1 MQIIAETH
9 SHTVACDHAYSTIYE
24 NVCQAARVGLK
35 FLCVT
40 EHGPAMPGAPGEM
53 YFGNMPKVVPDFL
66 EGVAILKGV
75 ESNILDYC
83 GRLDLS
89 EKKLAAL
96 DWVIASYH
104 INCVEP
110 STPEE
115 HTAGWLAVAKN
126 PHVDVIGH
134 AGDDR
139 YRFDIDTVVR
149 AFAEYGKIVEINAHS
164 FECRTKSDVNCR
176 EIARCCKKYGV
187 RVVCSSDAH
196 FFTQIARVDESIKL
210 LRELDFPE
218 ELILNA
224 NYERFLAAA
233 REKSGRS
240 IF

>member
-115 HTAGWLAVAKN
+115 HTAGMA
-126 PHVDVIGH
+126 
-134 AGDDR
+134 
-139 YRFDIDTVVR
+139 
-149 AFAEYGKIVEINAHS
+149 
-164 FECRTKSDVNCR
+164 
-176 EIARCCKKYGV
+176 CC
-187 RVVCSSDAH
+187 
-196 FFTQIARVDESIKL
+196 
-210 LRELDFPE
+210 
-218 ELILNA
+218 
-224 NYERFLAAA
+224 
-233 REKSGRS
+233 REKSSCRCNRPCGRRPVPL
-240 IF
+240 

>member
-134 AGDDR
+134 AGDD
-139 YRFDIDTVVR
+139 
-149 AFAEYGKIVEINAHS
+149 AHS
-164 FECRTKSDVNCR
+164 FECRPKSDVNCR

>member
-1 MQIIAETH
+1 
-9 SHTVACDHAYSTIYE
+9 
-24 NVCQAARVGLK
+24 
-35 FLCVT
+35 
-40 EHGPAMPGAPGEM
+40 M

-126 PHVDVIGH
+126 PHVDVIRMSAKIGCQLP
-134 AGDDR
+134 GDRALLQEVWRSGCLQLRCAFFHTDR
-139 YRFDIDTVVR
+139 ACGRID
-149 AFAEYGKIVEINAHS
+149 
-164 FECRTKSDVNCR
+164 
-176 EIARCCKKYGV
+176 
-187 RVVCSSDAH
+187 
-196 FFTQIARVDESIKL
+196 Q
-210 LRELDFPE
+210 
-218 ELILNA
+218 
-224 NYERFLAAA
+224 AAA
-233 REKSGRS
+233 
-240 IF
+240 